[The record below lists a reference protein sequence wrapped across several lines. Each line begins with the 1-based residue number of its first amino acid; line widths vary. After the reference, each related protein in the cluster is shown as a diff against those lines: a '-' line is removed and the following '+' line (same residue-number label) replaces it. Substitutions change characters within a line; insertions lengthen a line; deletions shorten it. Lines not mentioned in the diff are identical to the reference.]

1 MSDKEAL
8 ARVKID
14 KLLEESGWRLLD
26 DNQKR
31 KNVVLEQ
38 GYRYDKKTKFTDYL
52 LLDAYSR
59 PLAVIEAKKK
69 DYPLRSAK
77 AQAMEYATRLGVR
90 YFYLSNGE
98 EHLFCDVQDGV
109 LHPSDS
115 FLNQDELIALTENSD
130 IRKKL
135 WEEACE
141 DTLLAEIKVPNIQN
155 NVKFK
160 DEELRDDFLKDSKV
174 KLLRDYQVDAVNAI
188 WSSK

>member
-59 PLAVIEAKKK
+59 PLAVIRHKVNDKWLK
-69 DYPLRSAK
+69 R
-77 AQAMEYATRLGVR
+77 RLAISHRKVGK
-90 YFYLSNGE
+90 
-98 EHLFCDVQDGV
+98 LFDG
-109 LHPSDS
+109 
-115 FLNQDELIALTENSD
+115 
-130 IRKKL
+130 
-135 WEEACE
+135 
-141 DTLLAEIKVPNIQN
+141 LLASFGGESELLERDFTNRLQEIEKEIEQEREAQG
-155 NVKFK
+155 NV
-160 DEELRDDFLKDSKV
+160 EEQLKINSKWTWG
-174 KLLRDYQVDAVNAI
+174 K
-188 WSSK
+188 

>member
-1 MSDKEAL
+1 MSDKEAV

-69 DYPLRSAK
+69 IILY
-77 AQAMEYATRLGVR
+77 GVQKSR
-90 YFYLSNGE
+90 QWNMQHVWVCGMSS
-98 EHLFCDVQDGV
+98 VQ
-109 LHPSDS
+109 
-115 FLNQDELIALTENSD
+115 LTEGY
-130 IRKKL
+130 
-135 WEEACE
+135 
-141 DTLLAEIKVPNIQN
+141 
-155 NVKFK
+155 K
-160 DEELRDDFLKDSKV
+160 DG
-174 KLLRDYQVDAVNAI
+174 I
-188 WSSK
+188 

>member
-26 DNQKR
+26 ENQER

-38 GYRYDKKTKFTDYL
+38 GYRFDKKTKFTDYL
-52 LLDAYSR
+52 LLDAYCR

-77 AQAMEYATRLGVR
+77 AQAIKYATRLGVR

-109 LHPSDS
+109 LHSAAC
-115 FLNQDELIALTENSD
+115 FLNQNELIALTENSD
-130 IRKKL
+130 SRKDL
-135 WEEACE
+135 WEESCE
-141 DTLLAEIKVPNIQN
+141 DTVLAEIKVPNIKDN
-155 NVKFK
+155 IKFN
-160 DEELRDDFLKDSKV
+160 DDDLRDD
-174 KLLRDYQVDAVNAI
+174 
-188 WSSK
+188 